1 MPHYR
6 TARAARC
13 QSSACAIVAHMEFD
27 LRGGLHYLDNAS
39 TTFPKP
45 APVLQA
51 MIDFAASAGVT
62 PGRSTFDLAMVA
74 ELMIEG
80 CRKALCDVF
89 HGSRFDRVIFA
100 HNATDALNLVIFGLL
115 RSGGH
120 VVSTRLE
127 HNSVLRPIAHCVD
140 DCGARATLVPFDGRG
155 YVDPGDVKKA
165 IEPDTRLVVINHA
178 SNVLGTVQPIAEI
191 GAVCRA
197 AGVLLCVDASQ
208 SAGVVPIDMQAMHLD
223 IVAFTGHK
231 SLLGPTGTGGLCVG
245 EGVEIPHTRAG
256 GTGVNSAA
264 RRHLEEYPFRLE
276 YGTPNA
282 MGIAGLRSGL
292 AFIAEQ
298 GGCAAMWARE
308 MELAHSLSQ
317 ALAQTEGVTTY
328 CAADSIDHRVPV
340 VPFNIDGMDP
350 AEAGTRL
357 DVDFD
362 IACRTGLHCAPLVHE
377 TLGTA
382 PAGSVR
388 FSVGPFTTRA
398 DIEAGKDAVRA
409 LAEEVRSRQ
418 RGRANAFPNPQ
429 LRHHGRQGVPR

>member
-1 MPHYR
+1 
-6 TARAARC
+6 
-13 QSSACAIVAHMEFD
+13 MEIG
-27 LRGGLHYLDNAS
+27 LREGLHYLDNAA
-39 TTFPKP
+39 TVFPKP

-51 MIDFAASAGVT
+51 MVDFAASAGVA

-74 ELMIEG
+74 ESMIED
-80 CRKALCDVF
+80 CRRAICELF
-89 HGSRFDRVIFA
+89 HGPHPDRVVFA

-115 RSGGH
+115 RHGGH

-155 YVDPGDVKKA
+155 YVDPDDVKHA
-165 IEPDTRLVVINHA
+165 IGQDTRLVVINHA

-197 AGVLLCVDASQ
+197 AGVPLCVDASQ
-208 SAGVVPIDMQAMHLD
+208 SAGIVPIDMQAMHVD

-231 SLLGPTGTGGLCVG
+231 SLLGPTGTGGLAVG

-256 GTGVNSAA
+256 GTGANSAS

-282 MGIAGLRSGL
+282 MGIAGLRRGL
-292 AFIAEQ
+292 AFITEQ
-298 GGCAAMWARE
+298 GGGAAMWARE
-308 MELAHSLSQ
+308 MALAHLLSQ
-317 ALAQTEGVTTY
+317 AIAETTGVTTH
-328 CAADSIDHRVPV
+328 CAPGSIDNRTPV
-340 VPFNIDGMDP
+340 VSFNIDGMDP

-357 DVDFD
+357 DVDFNV
-362 IACRTGLHCAPLVHE
+362 ACRTGLHCAPLVHE
-377 TLGTA
+377 SLGTA

-388 FSVGPFTTRA
+388 FSIGPFTSPA
-398 DIEAGKDAVRA
+398 DVEAGAEAVRA
-409 LAEEVRSRQ
+409 LAAEVR
-418 RGRANAFPNPQ
+418 
-429 LRHHGRQGVPR
+429 GRQ